1 MADRDECPHVHV
13 VRDELEAK
21 LWLDPVT
28 IARAG
33 SFSPVELRRIQRIV
47 EENRYVL
54 LEHWDASFGV

>member
-1 MADRDECPHVHV
+1 MFTSCVMSSKT
-13 VRDELEAK
+13 K